1 MFMKY
6 EFYKV
11 ESPEY
16 GVHYHLDIG
25 NVSDEEYD
33 KLKPVIEHLGG
44 HWREKF
50 KCFVFGEDVSDKID
64 FYLEH
69 GVEISE
75 KYRWQ
80 EETQFYPTPKNVAEH
95 VVDLAEIVEGNSV
108 LEPSAGWGNLL
119 DPISVKCDIL
129 AIEPLMENSDVLR
142 RKCYNHSVGTFEDFV
157 KHTTQKFDRVVMNPP
172 FSGQRDIKH
181 LLMAYNL
188 LNQGGV
194 LVAIIS
200 ENALYY
206 ETELSDYFRQFL
218 KEHNGC
224 VEVVPSRS
232 FEESGT
238 TIEVVIIKL
247 IKED

>member
-1 MFMKY
+1 MKY
-6 EFYKV
+6 DFYKV
-11 ESPEY
+11 ESPDY

-25 NVSDEEYD
+25 TVTDAEYD
-33 KLKPVIEHLGG
+33 KLKPIIEHLGG

-50 KCFVFGEDVSDKID
+50 HCFVFGEDVSDKID

-69 GVEISE
+69 GIEISE
-75 KYRWQ
+75 KYKWQ
-80 EETQFYPTPKNVAEH
+80 EETQFYPTPNNVAKH
-95 VVDLAEIVEGNSV
+95 VVELAEIEEGNSV

-129 AIEPLMENSDVLR
+129 AVEPLMENSDVLR
-142 RKCYNHSVGTFEDFV
+142 RKGYNHCVTTFEDFY
-157 KHTTQKFDRVVMNPP
+157 KTNLRFDRVVMNPP

-181 LLMAYNL
+181 VLMAYDL
-188 LNQGGV
+188 LKNNGV

-206 ETELSDYFRQFL
+206 QTELSDYFRKFL
-218 KEHNGC
+218 KEHNGI
-224 VEVVPSRS
+224 VETVPSRS

-238 TIEVVIIKL
+238 TIEVVIIK
-247 IKED
+247 IVKEG